1 MFCRVS
7 DLIALEEELG
17 ADDTFLVEDVGPW
30 KGDSGEVVRS
40 EFLSVHGLVAD
51 AVGVDGFAAFVGEQQ
66 VADAAPFSVLF

>member
-1 MFCRVS
+1 MLCRVS
-7 DLIALEEELG
+7 DLIALKEKFG
-17 ADDTFLVEDVGPW
+17 ADDAFLVEDVGPW
-30 KGDSGEVVRS
+30 EGDSGEIIGA